1 LGQKQVAL
9 IRGIN
14 VGRAKRIAMADL
26 RALMESLGYSD
37 CRTLLNSGNVVFDAG
52 GETPERSAARIEQ
65 AISRECGFDA
75 PVTVVNGADF
85 STVVTE
91 NPLTEIAD
99 NPSRLLVAFLMKP
112 DHMKRL
118 EPLTHADWRPEALAL
133 GASQA
138 VYLWLPHGVIKSSLH
153 EAVVRALDKAVTA
166 RNWKTVL
173 KIEAALE
180 S

>member
-1 LGQKQVAL
+1 MKHKQVAL

-26 RALMESLGYSD
+26 RAMMEGLGYSD
-37 CRTLLNSGNVVFDAG
+37 CRTLLNSGNIVFAAG
-52 GETPERSAARIEQ
+52 RESPSRSAARIER
-65 AISRECGFDA
+65 AISKAFGFDA
-75 PVTVVNGADF
+75 PVTVVSGADF
-85 STVVTE
+85 STVVRE

-99 NPSRLLVAFLMKP
+99 NPSRLLAAFLMQP
-112 DHMKRL
+112 DHMQRL
-118 EPLTHADWRPEALAL
+118 EPLTHEDWKPEALAL
-133 GASQA
+133 GTGQA
-138 VYLWLPHGVIKSSLH
+138 AYLWMPEGVIGSRLN